1 MEYISSFTPL
11 WLSNGTADIAAL
23 YAGAVAALLV
33 FIWARR
39 VLRGRYFARRDA
51 RAFAIRRQWPQILDG
66 TISPERWR
74 NRPLD
79 REVVETIVLDSI
91 DAAATD
97 ELPPLLNFLRT
108 SGLLDVRLHEAR
120 ATDGWRRRSALVA
133 LGRTRSREAI
143 APLVD
148 ALSSPDLDMRT
159 AATRGLGEI
168 GLPEAAAPLL
178 ERLSTHELDV
188 PAAVVSAALVNCCD
202 HQPRALL
209 RYFHITTGKE
219 RELLARVLSESD
231 LASLGEELISLAK
244 DESPEVRASAA
255 RGLPKLHPSIAIP
268 MLTELTEDESWFVRL
283 RAVVSLGAMDSP
295 DVIKPLVRMLCDSNR
310 LVRQRAAA
318 ALVRRSEQLRS
329 ILDDAIA
336 LQDRYGLQALLSE
349 LERSGESEPIIR
361 SLRESGSRTLI
372 AAIQRA
378 REALR
383 VQNRGSESTAGLP

>member
-1 MEYISSFTPL
+1 MGFVSSFMPS
-11 WLSNGTADIAAL
+11 WHSSWTAQIAIL

-39 VLRGRYFARRDA
+39 IIRGRYFARRDA
-51 RAFAIRRQWPQILDG
+51 RAYAIRSQWPQILNG
-66 TISPERWR
+66 SIPPERWR
-74 NRPLD
+74 NHPLD
-79 REVVETIVLDSI
+79 REVVETILLDSI
-91 DAAATD
+91 DAASRDQLA
-97 ELPPLLNFLRT
+97 PLLDFLRS

-120 ATDGWRRRSALVA
+120 ATEGWKRRSALVA
-133 LGRTRSREAI
+133 LGRTRTREAI

-168 GLPEAAAPLL
+168 GLPEAAAPIL

-188 PAAVVSAALVNCCD
+188 PAAVVSAALVTCCGQ
-202 HQPRALL
+202 QPRSLL
-209 RYFHITTGKE
+209 RYFHITSGKE
-219 RELLARVLSESD
+219 RELLARVLSEAD
-231 LASLGEELISLAK
+231 LGSLGEELISLAK

-255 RGLPKLHPSIAIP
+255 RGLPKLHPSIAVP
-268 MLTELTEDESWFVRL
+268 VLTELADDESWFVRL
-283 RAVVSLGAMDSP
+283 RAVVSLGSLDVP
-295 DVIKPLVRMLCDSNR
+295 DVIAPTVRRLCDSNR

-318 ALVRRSEQLRS
+318 SLVRRSDQLRS
-329 ILDDAIA
+329 ILDEAIA
-336 LQDRYGLQALLSE
+336 LEDRYGLQALLSE

-361 SLRESGSRTLI
+361 SLQQSGSKGLI

-383 VQNRGSESTAGLP
+383 LQNRESEPTAGQL

>member
-1 MEYISSFTPL
+1 MESVSSFMPS
-11 WLSNGTADIAAL
+11 WLRNGTAEIAII
-23 YAGAVAALLV
+23 YAGAVAALLF

-39 VLRGRYFARRDA
+39 IIRGRYFVRRDA
-51 RAFAIRRQWPQILDG
+51 RAYAIRSQWPQILDG
-66 TISPERWR
+66 TIPPKRWR
-74 NRPLD
+74 NHPLD
-79 REVVETIVLDSI
+79 REVVETILLDSI
-91 DAAATD
+91 DAATTD
-97 ELPPLLNFLRT
+97 QLPPLLDFLRS

-120 ATDGWRRRSALVA
+120 ATEGWKRRSALVA
-133 LGRTRSREAI
+133 LGRTRTREAI

-168 GLPEAAAPLL
+168 GLPEAAAPIL

-188 PAAVVSAALVNCCD
+188 PAAVVSSALVNCCD
-202 HQPRALL
+202 QQPRALL

-268 MLTELTEDESWFVRL
+268 VLTELTEDDSWFVRL
-283 RAVVSLGAMDSP
+283 RAVVSLGAMDVP
-295 DVIKPLVRMLCDSNR
+295 DVIKPTVRMLCDNNR

-318 ALVRRSEQLRS
+318 ALVRRSDQLRS
-329 ILDDAIA
+329 ILEEAIA

-349 LERSGESEPIIR
+349 LERSGESEPIVR
-361 SLRESGSRTLI
+361 SLRESGSKSLI
-372 AAIQRA
+372 EAIQRA

-383 VQNRGSESTAGLP
+383 LRNRGSEAATKVP